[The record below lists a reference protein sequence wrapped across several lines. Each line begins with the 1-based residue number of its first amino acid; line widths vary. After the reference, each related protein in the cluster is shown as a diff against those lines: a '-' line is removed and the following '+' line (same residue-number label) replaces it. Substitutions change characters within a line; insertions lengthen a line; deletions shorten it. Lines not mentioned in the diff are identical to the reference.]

1 MGAGKKGSECSLIGN
16 PINVINGNKFQ
27 EEVDTD
33 AGAKIGFS
41 RYYNSLT
48 GLWRHSFSRKLNR
61 LANDQM
67 MLTRD
72 DGAKTKFSK
81 AGNLWLEQAG
91 SETLEYDGKHYVHSE
106 KGGDKSIFDS
116 DGHLV
121 RLIRSDGWIS
131 IEIKPF
137 ERLTITHQNGE
148 RLLLVEDKLR
158 QPQTM
163 TTANVVM
170 AYRYDSKYRLIEARR
185 NMGSHALYRRYH
197 YTDAHNPKLL
207 TGITDERGIRYAT
220 WTYDDQ
226 GRAVSSEHANG
237 AEKITLRFNTDG
249 STTVTNALG
258 KQTVYRFQAFQG
270 VPRITAIEGEPS
282 ANCPASNSK
291 YAYDER
297 GLLKTKTDN
306 KGNHT
311 TYEYN
316 TRGLEISRTEASGTP
331 QARTIT
337 TEWHPDFF
345 APVKITEPDRI
356 TQYTYDS
363 QGRQTSQSIIQ
374 R

>member
-1 MGAGKKGSECSLIGN
+1 MQLDRN

-121 RLIRSDGWIS
+121 RLICSDGWIS
-131 IEIKPF
+131 IERKPF

-197 YTDAHNPKLL
+197 YADAHNPKLL

-258 KQTVYRFQAFQG
+258 KQTVYRFQAFKAYLESRPSKEN
-270 VPRITAIEGEPS
+270 PRPTARRVIPNTPMTN
-282 ANCPASNSK
+282 A
-291 YAYDER
+291 AY
-297 GLLKTKTDN
+297 
-306 KGNHT
+306 
-311 TYEYN
+311 
-316 TRGLEISRTEASGTP
+316 
-331 QARTIT
+331 
-337 TEWHPDFF
+337 
-345 APVKITEPDRI
+345 
-356 TQYTYDS
+356 
-363 QGRQTSQSIIQ
+363 
-374 R
+374 